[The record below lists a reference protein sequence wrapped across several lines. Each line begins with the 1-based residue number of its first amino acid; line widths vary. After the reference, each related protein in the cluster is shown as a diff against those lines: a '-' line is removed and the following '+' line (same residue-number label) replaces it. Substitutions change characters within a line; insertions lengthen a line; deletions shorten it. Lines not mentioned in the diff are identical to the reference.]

1 MVVRAFPVRRY
12 LSVLTVVS
20 VLPYSVFAAE
30 DPARKNEAGSK
41 VRTTVTHRHAPA
53 GQKPVRNAAPGT
65 GRTGRISAL
74 RQAPVQSAPESIS
87 VLGRQEDPVLS
98 PSTRRHSTVNV
109 QVVNAEEI
117 VRTGQSNAMA
127 ALEQLI
133 PSVSSP
139 SFSGVGSNRF
149 IRTMQ
154 LRNLSADHTLI
165 LVNGKRRH
173 LTANFNANAGPNSGT
188 EPADLSL
195 IPLSAIDHIEVI
207 TEGASALY
215 GQDAIA
221 GAVNIVL
228 KHNTSGGSL
237 NFVDSGYY
245 KGDGVGVNGYGDYAF
260 KLGKNGGYL
269 DLAAQVSNQLPT
281 NRSGLYTGSMYFPL
295 ADGSVDPRQTKAG
308 RNYNRL
314 EGLGHTT
321 METVSANGAIP
332 LTDHIR
338 AYMTSTYG
346 HRTVENQVTF
356 RNPSNNNTVRAFY
369 PNGFIP
375 LMGMTENDFQV
386 NGGVQGTTAGW
397 NWDSYVT
404 YGRDYESYTTL
415 NSDNPTFGLASK
427 RNFYDGADIATQL
440 VAGFKTS
447 HNFHPSFLSGPLLL
461 ELGGEYRHDTFQL
474 TAGEY
479 QSWADGGVRVLDG
492 PNAGAR
498 ATPGASGHIGASPDT
513 ASNTARDVFDGHVN
527 LSFHI
532 LPKWEWTLGGH
543 AVSYSNLVTTETGS
557 IGTRYDFN
565 KRWAI
570 RANINTGYRP
580 PTLGQENYFYTS
592 TFPTY
597 TFAQLPTT
605 SAAAKALGGGNL
617 KGEYSRSYSIG
628 IDAHPVENFTL
639 TANLYRIAINDRMA
653 NSTQFGGTSVENIL
667 NNLGLNGIRYV
678 QYYTNPVDTVTNGGD
693 VNASYA
699 VDLHDFGHWL
709 FSIGV
714 NFADTEISHFNQT
727 PSALVALNQTYFDG
741 YARNTLLHSA
751 PKNRE
756 TLGITWNLK
765 KWTVAFEEQRYGE
778 LTFIANPSLAS
789 KDWTVVKP
797 GFISNLTVGYDI
809 NPRWSVSIG
818 AQNLFNKYPAQ
829 VSKTAQASSSGAFKY
844 PYYSAYGFMGGYYFA
859 RVELHL

>member
-1 MVVRAFPVRRY
+1 MVIKVASGRKALPIVVVMAALPATAY
-12 LSVLTVVS
+12 AGTVEEGKSRDRQGAHV
-20 VLPYSVFAAE
+20 
-30 DPARKNEAGSK
+30 
-41 VRTTVTHRHAPA
+41 APA
-53 GQKPVRNAAPGT
+53 HQAVVKNA
-65 GRTGRISAL
+65 SAVKKTVHKQDVL
-74 RQAPVQSAPESIS
+74 QASPELIS
-87 VLGRQEDPVLS
+87 VVGKQEDPVLS
-98 PSTRRHSTVNV
+98 GTTRRHSTANV
-109 QVVNAEEI
+109 QVISAQEI

-127 ALEQLI
+127 ALEQLM

-154 LRNLSADHTLI
+154 LRNLSADQTLV

-245 KGDGVGVNGYGDYAF
+245 AGDGVGVNGYGDYAI
-260 KLGKNGGYL
+260 KLGNRGGYL
-269 DLAAQVSNQLPT
+269 DVAAQVSNQLPT

-295 ADGSVDPRQTKAG
+295 ADGSVDPRQEKAG
-308 RNYNRL
+308 RDFNRL

-321 METVSANGAIP
+321 METLSVNGALPITDSIRGY
-332 LTDHIR
+332 LT
-338 AYMTSTYG
+338 ATYG
-346 HRTVENQVTF
+346 HRTVENQVTY
-356 RNPSNNNTVRAFY
+356 RNPANNNTVRALY
-369 PNGFIP
+369 PDGFIP

-386 NGGVQGTTAGW
+386 NGGVQGTTAGFD
-397 NWDSYVT
+397 WDGYVT
-404 YGRDYESYTTL
+404 FGRDDESYTTL

-427 RNFYDGADIATQL
+427 RNFYDGSDISTQL
-440 VAGFKTS
+440 VTGFKAS
-447 HNFHPSFLSGPLLL
+447 RNFTPSFLSRPVTL
-461 ELGGEYRHDTFQL
+461 EFGGEYRHDTFQL

-479 QSWADGGVRVLDG
+479 QSWANGGVKVLDG
-492 PNAGAR
+492 PNAGAT

-513 ASNTARDVFDGHVN
+513 ASNTARDTFDGHVN

-543 AVSYSNLVTTETGS
+543 VVSYSSLATTETGS
-557 IGTRYDFN
+557 VGTRYDFN

-570 RANINTGYRP
+570 RANFNTGYRP
-580 PTLGQENYFYTS
+580 PTLGQENYYYTS

-605 SAAAKALGGGNL
+605 SAAAKALGGGQL

-628 IDAHPVENFTL
+628 IDAHPVDNFTL

-653 NSTQFGGTSVENIL
+653 NSTQFGGTAVESML

-678 QYYTNPVDTVTNGGD
+678 QYYTNPVNTVTNGGD
-693 VNASYA
+693 VNAAYNLN
-699 VDLHDFGHWL
+699 LHKYGQWI
-709 FSIGV
+709 FSVGV
-714 NFADTEISHFNQT
+714 NFADTEISHYNST
-727 PSALVALNQTYFDG
+727 PSQLLALNQPYFDA
-741 YARNTLLHSA
+741 YAQNTLLHSS

-756 TLGITWNLK
+756 TLGITWAK
-765 KWTVAFEEQRYGE
+765 DKWLVSFQEQRYGQ
-778 LTFIANPSLAS
+778 LTYIANPSLAA

-797 GFISNLTVGYDI
+797 AFITNLTVSYDI
-809 NPRWSVSIG
+809 NPRWSLSVG
-818 AQNLFNKYPAQ
+818 AQNLFNKYPNQ
-829 VSKTAQASSSGAFKY
+829 VSKAGQASSSGAFKY

-859 RVELHL
+859 KISYHL

>member
-1 MVVRAFPVRRY
+1 MMSLPSVTSANTTEEGKSRYRQEVHPVAAHHVGKKNIPDVKKASHKQAALPSSPENISVVGKQES
-12 LSVLTVVS
+12 SVLS
-20 VLPYSVFAAE
+20 G
-30 DPARKNEAGSK
+30 N
-41 VRTTVTHRHAPA
+41 
-53 GQKPVRNAAPGT
+53 
-65 GRTGRISAL
+65 
-74 RQAPVQSAPESIS
+74 
-87 VLGRQEDPVLS
+87 
-98 PSTRRHSTVNV
+98 TRRHSTVNV
-109 QVVNAEEI
+109 QVISAQEI

-154 LRNLSADHTLI
+154 LRNLSADQTLV

-228 KHNTSGGSL
+228 KHNTKGGSL

-245 KGDGVGVNGYGDYAF
+245 AGDGVGVNGYGDYAI
-260 KLGKNGGYL
+260 KLGHHGGYL
-269 DLAAQVSNQLPT
+269 DVAAQVSNQLPT

-295 ADGSVDPRQTKAG
+295 ADGSADPRQAKAG
-308 RNYNRL
+308 RDYNRL

-321 METVSANGAIP
+321 METLSVNGELPVTDSIRGY
-332 LTDHIR
+332 LT
-338 AYMTSTYG
+338 ATYG
-346 HRTVENQVTF
+346 HRTVENQVTY
-356 RNPSNNNTVRAFY
+356 RNQANDNTVRALY
-369 PNGFIP
+369 PDGFIP

-386 NGGVQGTTAGW
+386 NGGVKGTTAGFD
-397 NWDSYVT
+397 WDGYVT
-404 YGRDYESYTTL
+404 FGRDDESYTTL
-415 NSDNPTFGLASK
+415 NSNNPTFGLASK
-427 RNFYDGADIATQL
+427 RNFYDGSDISSQFVT
-440 VAGFKTS
+440 GFKAS
-447 HNFHPSFLSGPLLL
+447 RNFHPSFLSRPVTL
-461 ELGGEYRHDTFQL
+461 EFGGEYRHDTFQL

-479 QSWADGGVRVLDG
+479 QSWADGGEAVLDG
-492 PNAGAR
+492 PNAGAL
-498 ATPGASGHIGASPDT
+498 ATPGASGHIGASPET
-513 ASNTARDVFDGHVN
+513 ASDTARDTFDGHAN

-543 AVSYSNLVTTETGS
+543 VVNYSNLATTETGS

-565 KRWAI
+565 KRWAV

-580 PTLGQENYFYTS
+580 PTLGQENYYYTS

-605 SAAAKALGGGNL
+605 SAAAKALGGGQL

-628 IDAHPVENFTL
+628 IDAHPADDFTL

-653 NSTQFGGTSVENIL
+653 NSTQFGGTAVENML
-667 NNLGLNGIRYV
+667 SNLGLNGIRYV
-678 QYYTNPVDTVTNGGD
+678 QYYTNPVNTVTNGGD
-693 VNASYA
+693 VSAAYHLN
-699 VDLHDFGHWL
+699 LHDYGQWIFAV
-709 FSIGV
+709 GV
-714 NFADTEISHFNQT
+714 NFSDTEISHYNST
-727 PSALVALNQTYFDG
+727 PSQLLALNQPYFNG
-741 YARNTLLHSA
+741 YAQNTLLHSS

-756 TLGITWNLK
+756 TLDITWSKN
-765 KWTVAFEEQRYGE
+765 KWLVSFQEQRYGQ
-778 LTFIANPSLAS
+778 LTYIANPSLATQ
-789 KDWTVVKP
+789 DWTVVHP
-797 GFISNLTVGYDI
+797 AFITNLTVNYDI
-809 NPRWSVSIG
+809 NTRWSLSVG
-818 AQNLFNKYPAQ
+818 AQNLFNKYPNQ
-829 VSKTAQASSSGAFKY
+829 VSQAGQASSSGAFKY

-859 RVELHL
+859 KVSYHL